1 MPKFEWDDE
10 KNLSNQKKH
19 KMSFEDDIDV
29 FNDEDRIQYASN
41 RNGEERFKVLGKAL
55 QAIIVVIYTTRDL
68 IVRII
73 SARRAAKDERR
84 TYLTKKLSN
93 QDNDTK

>member
-1 MPKFEWDDE
+1 M
-10 KNLSNQKKH
+10 
-19 KMSFEDDIDV
+19 
-29 FNDEDRIQYASN
+29 
-41 RNGEERFKVLGKAL
+41 LGKAL

-73 SARRAAKDERR
+73 SARRATKDERR

>member
-1 MPKFEWDDE
+1 MMKRIFRTN
-10 KNLSNQKKH
+10 KS
-19 KMSFEDDIDV
+19 KMSFEDAIDV
-29 FNDEDRIQYASN
+29 FNDKDRIQYASN

-73 SARRAAKDERR
+73 SARRATKDERR